1 MIKLPKYKTIE
12 IKEFPLIYDKKDVFH
27 EIANFSQ
34 AIRDRNKEIHQYC
47 LSKVGTN
54 YISRDFPKRLSVKNS
69 FSPFS
74 SIRVDCIYYSHDNN
88 VRVVVSTDDYEDCIY
103 AFYQIATK

>member
-1 MIKLPKYKTIE
+1 MITLPKYKTIE
-12 IKEFPLIYDKKDVFH
+12 TKEFPLIYDKTDIFSEVS
-27 EIANFSQ
+27 NFSQ
-34 AIRDRNKEIHQYC
+34 AIRDRNKQIHQYC

-54 YISRDFPKRLSVKNS
+54 YTSRDFPKRLSVENS

-74 SIRVDCIYYSHDNN
+74 LIRVDCIYYSHDNS
-88 VRVVVSTDDYEDCIY
+88 VRVVVSTDDYDNCIY